1 MIEAI
6 PTSADTIVLIITK
19 VEDPEELDTR
29 FSKFTSAGEN
39 DFPLPETLNKLE
51 GADEFLDLLNK
62 VKGAAASVSAT
73 SSEPEEE
80 KTAEDTPVPLNVKL
94 YSFDNI
100 DQVIQMAQLIG
111 SLYHGANTLYRDNN
125 SDGIYILAL
134 TQSEHTKNEF
144 NKVCNMLSEYGS
156 PEKVSTTILAFLEEH
171 CEIVIA
177 ADAVQKL
184 AHLS

>member
-1 MIEAI
+1 M
-6 PTSADTIVLIITK
+6 
-19 VEDPEELDTR
+19 DTR

-73 SSEPEEE
+73 SSEQEEE
-80 KTAEDTPVPLNVKL
+80 KTAEDAPVPLNVKL
-94 YSFDNI
+94 YSFDDI

>member
-1 MIEAI
+1 M
-6 PTSADTIVLIITK
+6 
-19 VEDPEELDTR
+19 
-29 FSKFTSAGEN
+29 
-39 DFPLPETLNKLE
+39 NKLE

-73 SSEPEEE
+73 SSEQEEE

-100 DQVIQMAQLIG
+100 DQVIQM
-111 SLYHGANTLYRDNN
+111 YRDNN

>member
-1 MIEAI
+1 M
-6 PTSADTIVLIITK
+6 
-19 VEDPEELDTR
+19 
-29 FSKFTSAGEN
+29 
-39 DFPLPETLNKLE
+39 NKLE

-73 SSEPEEE
+73 SSEQEEE
-80 KTAEDTPVPLNVKL
+80 KTAEDAPVPLNVKL
-94 YSFDNI
+94 YSFDDI

-134 TQSEHTKNEF
+134 TQSEHTKND
-144 NKVCNMLSEYGS
+144 CNMLSEYGS

>member
-1 MIEAI
+1 
-6 PTSADTIVLIITK
+6 
-19 VEDPEELDTR
+19 
-29 FSKFTSAGEN
+29 
-39 DFPLPETLNKLE
+39 
-51 GADEFLDLLNK
+51 
-62 VKGAAASVSAT
+62 
-73 SSEPEEE
+73 
-80 KTAEDTPVPLNVKL
+80 
-94 YSFDNI
+94 
-100 DQVIQMAQLIG
+100 MAQLIG